1 VVAHMLAVNSYIYI
15 WIST

>member
-1 VVAHMLAVNSYIYI
+1 MLAVNSYIYI